1 MAGAYGGKARGPQ
14 LRRKLP
20 KVQSTRSNV
29 SGNSRGQTSSNLKGG
44 RNSQQRLFQLANSIS
59 GYQGQQP
66 GSAGRPKGAEPIAE
80 EKVHKTIMSEAPQ
93 HPANL
98 RMSRNDFPG

>member
-59 GYQGQQP
+59 GYQG
-66 GSAGRPKGAEPIAE
+66 
-80 EKVHKTIMSEAPQ
+80 
-93 HPANL
+93 
-98 RMSRNDFPG
+98 